1 MVENNRSSELYD
13 SFANGMKGTRL
24 MTMRSLAIV
33 FGLALAVMTSAPAEA
48 RRYSCG
54 YSLHYDYS
62 HSNFLSPRTY
72 IYPAANWGPFFQCR
86 YYSSPVVYLP
96 RAYQPQPY

>member
-1 MVENNRSSELYD
+1 
-13 SFANGMKGTRL
+13 
-24 MTMRSLAIV
+24 MTMRSLAV
-33 FGLALAVMTSAPAEA
+33 AFGLALAVVTSAPAEA
-48 RRYSCG
+48 KRYYCG

-86 YYSSPVVYLP
+86 YYRSPVVYLP
-96 RAYQPQPY
+96 LSYQPQPY